1 MLNQRLQQKLLQKL
15 SPQQILLMK
24 LLQIP
29 SMALEQ
35 RIKQEIE
42 ENPALD
48 EQDDSIDQE
57 EQEIDE
63 AGNED
68 NPDLEEENTKED
80 EFDFEDYLDEDE
92 IPSYKLASN
101 NSSADQDRKDIPF
114 SSGTTFQEFLT
125 SQLGLRPLD
134 EKQKQIGEYI
144 IGNLDDSGYLH
155 RDLNAMIDDLAFT
168 QNIEA
173 TKDEILEVLIV
184 LQDFDPAG
192 VGARNL
198 QECLLIQL
206 NREDSNG
213 DKTKKNAR
221 LILDRY
227 FNEFT
232 KKHYDKIIKK
242 AEISQEE
249 LKEALEVILKLNP
262 KPGNSLSDTTKS
274 NHYIIPDFVI
284 FNNTGELELTLNSRN
299 APELRLSRSY
309 MDMLQAYSE
318 NKKDKRQKDAYM
330 FVKQKIDSAKWFIDA
345 IRQRQNTLLI
355 TMKTIMEY
363 QYQYFLTGDERE
375 LRPMILKDIAEI
387 VHLGISTVSRV
398 ANSKYVQTPFGTFL
412 LKSFFSESMQT
423 SEGEEVS
430 TREIK
435 SILSETI
442 ENESKKKPFTDE
454 QLTKTLIEKG
464 YNIARRTVAKYRE
477 QLNIPVA
484 RLRKEL

>member
-330 FVKQKIDSAKWFIDA
+330 FVKQKN
-345 IRQRQNTLLI
+345 R
-355 TMKTIMEY
+355 
-363 QYQYFLTGDERE
+363 
-375 LRPMILKDIAEI
+375 
-387 VHLGISTVSRV
+387 
-398 ANSKYVQTPFGTFL
+398 FGQ
-412 LKSFFSESMQT
+412 MVYRCHQ
-423 SEGEEVS
+423 
-430 TREIK
+430 
-435 SILSETI
+435 
-442 ENESKKKPFTDE
+442 
-454 QLTKTLIEKG
+454 TKTEHTFNHHENHHGVSVPIFPDW
-464 YNIARRTVAKYRE
+464 R
-477 QLNIPVA
+477 
-484 RLRKEL
+484 